1 MSYDI
6 EIKRNDTRRH
16 VFFLKIN
23 DVAVDI
29 STWTDFVLTV
39 NSEKKPVDN
48 TNEIGSIVGAFT
60 ASGVDGGV
68 FFTPPGDWAIGKYF
82 YDIQAIDTNGERF
95 TILDGK
101 YAIKQDITKS

>member
-1 MSYDI
+1 MAYDI

-29 STWTDFVLTV
+29 SSWSDFTLTA
-39 NSEKKPVDN
+39 NAEKKPLDN
-48 TNEIGSIVGAFT
+48 TNEVGFIAGAFT
-60 ASGVDGGV
+60 TDGQDGGV

-82 YDIQAIDTNGERF
+82 YDIQAIDANGERF

-101 YAIKQDITKS
+101 YAVKQDITKS